1 MCVLYVVNSFDYLPE
16 KKHRRKLFKKFHD
29 LECLLL
35 GWISSGLQ
43 FFFSLE
49 ILTLLL
55 YCLHFPDLLV
65 RSHMLFGL
73 LNIFCYLLFSPVEN
87 FSIFH
92 YFQFSE
98 ISQCYGLVWV
108 FFHIFIG
115 YTLSGNSCSWFS
127 SGKFTWIILFILGCI
142 LYDVWNYLKMSF
154 LVSLWLWN
162 FCSLILWYFLLVRI
176 LCCFAYAFYWFHG
189 CSVLLCWG
197 CHVFLPHSFLIFFFF
212 SWVALFPSSS
222 FVFCFSLCLLSKG
235 FFFQMFGDSWVSV
248 YLITGL
254 SKSSWKPCVCFLW
267 AFLHSNLARVFHW
280 RVPSWFSNT
289 ILHRDESATVPVRYR
304 VVCEHWGKEG
314 WYLTIQ

>member
-1 MCVLYVVNSFDYLPE
+1 M
-16 KKHRRKLFKKFHD
+16 
-29 LECLLL
+29 
-35 GWISSGLQ
+35 SSSRLDIFWVAL

-73 LNIFCYLLFSPVEN
+73 LNIFCYLFFSPVEN
-87 FSIFH
+87 FSIVH

-98 ISQCYGLVWV
+98 ISQWYGLVWV
-108 FFHIFIG
+108 FFHIFVG

-176 LCCFAYAFYWFHG
+176 VCCFAYAFYWFHG

-197 CHVFLPHSFLIFFFF
+197 CHVFLPYSFLIFFFPE
-212 SWVALFPSSS
+212 LP
-222 FVFCFSLCLLSKG
+222 
-235 FFFQMFGDSWVSV
+235 
-248 YLITGL
+248 
-254 SKSSWKPCVCFLW
+254 CFLQVPLCSVLVYVF
-267 AFLHSNLARVFHW
+267 FLRVSFFRCLVIHGCLFNS
-280 RVPSWFSNT
+280 RALQ
-289 ILHRDESATVPVRYR
+289 I
-304 VVCEHWGKEG
+304 
-314 WYLTIQ
+314 

>member
-1 MCVLYVVNSFDYLPE
+1 MLWLSVGLFPYIYWLHSVWKLLLLIQFWEIYLNYFI
-16 KKHRRKLFKKFHD
+16 HFGVYFVWCMKLF
-29 LECLLL
+29 ENV
-35 GWISSGLQ
+35 
-43 FFFSLE
+43 FFSFFMTMKLLFTYSL
-49 ILTLLL
+49 IFFTCKNSLLFCLCFLLISWMQCLTLL
-55 YCLHFPDLLV
+55 
-65 RSHMLFGL
+65 RM
-73 LNIFCYLLFSPVEN
+73 
-87 FSIFH
+87 
-92 YFQFSE
+92 
-98 ISQCYGLVWV
+98 
-108 FFHIFIG
+108 
-115 YTLSGNSCSWFS
+115 SCFS
-127 SGKFTWIILFILGCI
+127 SPLFF
-142 LYDVWNYLKMSF
+142 DV
-154 LVSLWLWN
+154 
-162 FCSLILWYFLLVRI
+162 
-176 LCCFAYAFYWFHG
+176 
-189 CSVLLCWG
+189 
-197 CHVFLPHSFLIFFFF
+197 FFFF